1 MNFFL
6 LYAFFTLN
14 TVRDFN
20 FFLSHICTF
29 GTENLFENW
38 QLNKV
43 WQDLSFVFTTTEN
56 NNQSGFFPFEQKN
69 SDTEGK
75 KWKRKKFK
83 RKHEFTESFKAA
95 GNGFPR
101 HIPTISKALKNQ
113 LSLFGIEPISHMFR
127 PKDRIFK

>member
-56 NNQSGFFPFEQKN
+56 NNQSGFFSFEQKN

-75 KWKRKKFK
+75 KW
-83 RKHEFTESFKAA
+83 
-95 GNGFPR
+95 
-101 HIPTISKALKNQ
+101 
-113 LSLFGIEPISHMFR
+113 
-127 PKDRIFK
+127 